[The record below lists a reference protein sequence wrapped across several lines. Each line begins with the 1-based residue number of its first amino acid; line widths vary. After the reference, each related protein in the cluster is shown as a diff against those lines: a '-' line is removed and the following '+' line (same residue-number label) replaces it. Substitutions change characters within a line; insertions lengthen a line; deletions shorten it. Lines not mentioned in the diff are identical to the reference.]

1 MLESLLRA
9 IDTEHA
15 DASWNIMAN
24 VAENAPGAFVNTN
37 RLLRPGDRVV
47 IGYDTEGNPVT
58 SVAGAGGLAVTSAQ
72 AAGLQSG
79 LSAGLYPVGSQLYSV
94 PPAARLSLYEAAAD
108 GQSLASARELLTT
121 RIDGR
126 VTNLIY
132 STVPEDLAE
141 VAAITRGARFAAM
154 GEIGTAALG
163 AVNAG
168 DILTGLTAERV
179 VGPIGVEIDLLKA
192 RIVEGQDASYHAA
205 VTDTVFA
212 MRASHRELGGAPD
225 LPAVRLNIAAN
236 LMPVT
241 AAVVNRTMG
250 VAIKV
255 NSITAT
261 AIGAVN
267 GGLVGR

>member
-1 MLESLLRA
+1 
-9 IDTEHA
+9 
-15 DASWNIMAN
+15 MAN
-24 VAENAPGAFVNTN
+24 IAENASGSLAVAPR
-37 RLLRPGDRVV
+37 RLMPGDRVV
-47 IGYDTEGNPVT
+47 IGYDAGGYAVT
-58 SVAGAGGLAVTSAQ
+58 SVAGDNGLAVTSAQ

-79 LSAGLYPVGSQLYSV
+79 LSEGLYPVGSQLYSV

-108 GQSLASARELLTT
+108 GQSLASARELLNT

-141 VAAITRGARFAAM
+141 IAAITRGARFATM
-154 GEIGTAALG
+154 GEIGTTALG

-168 DILTGLTAERV
+168 DILTGLKTERL

-192 RIVEGQDASYHAA
+192 RIAEGPDAHYQAA
-205 VTDTVFA
+205 VTDTVIA
-212 MRASHRELGGAPD
+212 VRTSNRELGGEPD
-225 LPAVRLNIAAN
+225 LPAARLNIAAN
-236 LMPVT
+236 MMPVT

-250 VAIKV
+250 VSVKV
-255 NSITAT
+255 DSITAT

-267 GGLVGR
+267 GGFVGR